1 MADTF
6 QLRVVTPE
14 GQILQEDVEFVLVP
28 GENGELGFLPNHSP
42 LIAGLNPGVL
52 RYNISGSKKKI
63 ALSGGFVE
71 VADNQ
76 TTVLADTAEQGE
88 LIDLERAVAA
98 KERAEKRLSLRTLEI
113 DVRRAEFA
121 LRRALARIAAAEK
134 QR

>member
-28 GENGELGFLPNHSP
+28 GEDGELGFLPNHAP
-42 LIAGLNPGVL
+42 LIAGLNIGVL
-52 RYNISGSKKKI
+52 RYNSNASKKRV

-71 VADNQ
+71 VADN
-76 TTVLADTAEQGE
+76 LAIILAETAEKGE
-88 LIDLERAVAA
+88 MIDLERAIAA
-98 KERAEKRLSLRTLEI
+98 KERAEKRLSLRAAETDIL
-113 DVRRAEFA
+113 RAELA
-121 LRRALARIAAAEK
+121 LRRATARISAAEK